1 MKPSFDDID
10 IYPVTGRGLYGGRSD
25 EEVITQLAAG
35 GARVVQLREKGLS
48 DGPLL
53 ELARVYRRETEKHGM
68 LLVINDRP
76 DIAMIT
82 GADGVHLGQ
91 DDLPVGAV
99 RELLGPGAIIG
110 ASSHDLDEAR
120 RAEAQGATYVNIG
133 PVFPTPTK
141 PGAKTVGPETVR
153 EVVGGVTIPVTCMG
167 GIVDGN
173 IDQVLAAGARR
184 IGVITA
190 VFGEDDIERATR
202 GLVDKIKAAYHQAP
216 R

>member
-1 MKPSFDDID
+1 MKPSFGDID

-25 EEVITQLAAG
+25 EEVIAQLAAG
-35 GARVVQLREKGLS
+35 GAKVVQLREKGLA
-48 DGPLL
+48 DGALL
-53 ELARVYRRETEKHGM
+53 ELARLYRRETAKHGM

-99 RELLGPGAIIG
+99 RELLGPDAIIG
-110 ASSHDLDEAR
+110 ASSHDLAEAQ

-133 PVFPTPTK
+133 PVFTTPTK
-141 PGAKTVGPETVR
+141 PGAKTVGPEMVR
-153 EVVGGVTIPVTCMG
+153 QVVSGVKIPVTCMG
-167 GIVDGN
+167 GIVDEN

-190 VFGEDDIERATR
+190 VFGKDDIERATR
-202 GLVDKIKAAYHQAP
+202 ALVTKIREAYSGAA